1 MGKTRTMR
9 DYTNIYID
17 GAWVPSDGTGRI
29 EVINAGTE
37 QVMGSIPEGTASD
50 VDKAVAAARRAFD
63 SWAATPVEERQKY
76 MVRLNEALQARSAEI
91 AEVISGEV
99 GMPITW
105 STMIQAGL
113 PAGNMQTYATL
124 LDTFEFEE
132 TIGNRL
138 VVKEPVGVVG
148 AITPW
153 NYPLH
158 QIICKLGGALAAGC
172 TFVLKPSEVAPLNAF
187 ILAEIIHEVGLPAG
201 VFNLVSG
208 TGPVVGAAISE
219 HPDVD
224 MVSFTGST
232 RAGKQVAAAAAGTV
246 KRVAL
251 ELGGKSANVILDDAN
266 LEEVIP
272 KGLFA
277 CYLNSGQTCTAH
289 TRMLVPNSRYD
300 EAVAIAAAA
309 AENMGVD
316 DPSKEGMHLGPL
328 ISQAQWDRVEGYIQK
343 GIDEGAV
350 VAAGGLGKPEGKET
364 GYYVKPTVLANVT
377 NDMTVAQEEIFG
389 PVLSI
394 IGYEDDDDAVRIAND
409 SLYGLSGGV
418 WSGDQERAI
427 SVARRMRTGAVDVNG
442 GSFNIA
448 APFGGYKQSGYGRE
462 NGPYGIDEFLQTKSL
477 QL

>member
-1 MGKTRTMR
+1 MR
-9 DYTNIYID
+9 DYSNIYID
-17 GAWVPSDGTGRI
+17 GAWVPSDGTDRI

-37 QVMGSIPEGTASD
+37 QVMGSIPDGTASD
-50 VDKAVAAARRAFD
+50 VDRAVAAARRAFEG
-63 SWAATPVEERQKY
+63 WAATPVEERQKY
-76 MVRLNEALQARSAEI
+76 MVRLNEALQARSPEI

-99 GMPITW
+99 GMPVTW

-132 TIGNRL
+132 TIGNSL

-187 ILAEIIHEVGLPAG
+187 ILAEIVHEVGLPAG
-201 VFNLVSG
+201 VFNMVTG
-208 TGPVVGAAISE
+208 TGPVVGAAIAE

-251 ELGGKSANVILDDAN
+251 ELGGKSANIILDDAN

-309 AENMGVD
+309 AENMPVD